1 MSDNAKMRFAL
12 RLKELREKRG
22 LSQAALARN
31 LSLSQSAVAGWETC
45 KREPVFDTLEL
56 LADFFGVSADYLL
69 GRTDSPLS
77 IVPKETP
84 YIECTPFERQ
94 VFEAY
99 RAMSETEQAMV
110 CRMLGLT
117 HPVERR
123 SKASRA

>member
-1 MSDNAKMRFAL
+1 MNEANVFKSL
-12 RLKELREKRG
+12 RKSKG
-22 LSQAALARN
+22 LSQKMLAEK
-31 LSLSQSAVAGWETC
+31 LGIGQGAVSQWEVGRSMPDLT
-45 KREPVFDTLEL
+45 TLVK
-56 LADFFGVSADYLL
+56 LADLYGVSTDYLL